1 MFDKIQEWYTYFVG
15 ILYNC
20 LFCIKICGIIID
32 EMCFYFVFKNYD
44 RMIHNL
50 TNRLAYQNILYVKIF
65 QAFALNHNII
75 DDSMNNTLLKFTDN
89 VPWTNTDIDKDTL
102 ISLEKKFDIKIFND
116 YTPINSGMISL
127 VFKGKINKKDNC
139 DKDEIIVIKMKRN
152 KIEAILNDG
161 IQKMLF
167 CIRLLAMI
175 PFIKNYQLSDI
186 IHNNINLI
194 KFQTD
199 FQKEIENVETM
210 QKKCKNMKY
219 VKIPKVYK
227 NMTDDFSNVI
237 VMEFIKGCTLQE
249 VEPIHYYEY
258 SKQLIKFG
266 LVTLLIHGTS
276 HGDLHTGNL
285 LFIEDE
291 NDAKYK
297 YKIGILDF
305 GIVYEI
311 GKTKE
316 ALFYIFEN
324 MLWVP
329 SEDIARSISV
339 SGLIEPVEC
348 IKNLPEMHYEN
359 IVKILTK
366 LVDDTIVVSKHL
378 SQINVFKSLY
388 NLNEYIVNNDLIV
401 NGFKIRPSDDM
412 IKFQVMFSMLYGVLF
427 KLCGSS
433 YIELTNK
440 VMIELFHIDESE
452 S

>member
-1 MFDKIQEWYTYFVG
+1 MFDKIQEWYTSFVE
-15 ILYNC
+15 ILCNC

-75 DDSMNNTLLKFTDN
+75 DDSMNNSLLKFTDN
-89 VPWTNTDIDKDTL
+89 VPWTNKDIDKGTL
-102 ISLEKKFDIKIFND
+102 ITLEKKYNIKIFND

-127 VFKGKINKKDNC
+127 VFKGQLNG
-139 DKDEIIVIKMKRN
+139 ETIVIKIKR
-152 KIEAILNDG
+152 KGIETTLNDG

-167 CIRLLAMI
+167 CVRLLTII
-175 PFIKNYQLSDI
+175 PFVKNYQLSDI

-194 KFQTD
+194 RFQTD
-199 FQKEIENVETM
+199 FQKEVENIETM
-210 QKKCKNMKY
+210 QKNCKNMKY
-219 VKIPKVYK
+219 IKIPKVHK
-227 NMTDDFSNVI
+227 SITDDLSNLI
-237 VMEFIKGCTLQE
+237 VMEFIKGNTLQE
-249 VEPIHYYEY
+249 LDPSDYYEY
-258 SKQLIKFG
+258 SKQLLKFG
-266 LVTLLIHGTS
+266 LVTLLIHGKS

-285 LFIEDE
+285 LFIKDE

-316 ALFYIFEN
+316 ALFYVFEN
-324 MLWVP
+324 MLRIP
-329 SEDIARSISV
+329 SEDIARIMSV

-348 IKNLPEMHYEN
+348 IKNLPELHYEN

-388 NLNEYIVNNDLIV
+388 NLNEYVVNNDLIV
-401 NGFKIRPSDDM
+401 NGFKIRPSDDL

-433 YIELTNK
+433 YIEVTNK

>member
-1 MFDKIQEWYTYFVG
+1 MFDKIQEWYTSF
-15 ILYNC
+15 INFLCNC
-20 LFCIKICGIIID
+20 LFCIKICGIIMD

-44 RMIHNL
+44 TMINNL
-50 TNRLAYQNILYVKIF
+50 TKRLANQNILYVKIF

-75 DDSMNNTLLKFTDN
+75 DDSMNNSLLKFTDN
-89 VPWTNTDIDKDTL
+89 VPWTSKDIDKDTL
-102 ISLEKKFDIKIFND
+102 IILEKKFDIKIYNN

-127 VFKGKINKKDNC
+127 VFKGKMNAKNG
-139 DKDEIIVIKMKRN
+139 ETIVIKMKRN
-152 KIEAILNDG
+152 KIEETLNDG

-167 CIRLLAMI
+167 CVRLLTII
-175 PFIKNYQLSDI
+175 PFVKNYQLSDI

-199 FQKEIENVETM
+199 FQKEVENIESM
-210 QKKCKNMKY
+210 QKICKNMKY
-219 VKIPKVYK
+219 VKIPNVYK
-227 NMTDDFSNVI
+227 SITDDLSNLI
-237 VMEFIKGCTLQE
+237 VMEFIKGNTIQE
-249 VEPIHYYEY
+249 VDPNHYYEY
-258 SKQLIKFG
+258 SKQLLKFG
-266 LVTLLIHGTS
+266 LVTLLIHGMS

-291 NDAKYK
+291 NDPKYK

-311 GKTKE
+311 GKTKD
-316 ALFYIFEN
+316 ALFYVFEN
-324 MLWVP
+324 MLSLP
-329 SEDIARSISV
+329 SEDIARSISL
-339 SGLIEPVEC
+339 SGMIEPVEC
-348 IKNLPEMHYEN
+348 INNLSEIHYEN
-359 IVKILTK
+359 ILKILTK
-366 LVDDTIVVSKHL
+366 LVNDTIVVSKHL

-401 NGFKIRPSDDM
+401 NGFKIRPSDDL

-433 YIELTNK
+433 YIEVTNK

>member
-1 MFDKIQEWYTYFVG
+1 
-15 ILYNC
+15 
-20 LFCIKICGIIID
+20 
-32 EMCFYFVFKNYD
+32 
-44 RMIHNL
+44 
-50 TNRLAYQNILYVKIF
+50 
-65 QAFALNHNII
+65 
-75 DDSMNNTLLKFTDN
+75 
-89 VPWTNTDIDKDTL
+89 
-102 ISLEKKFDIKIFND
+102 
-116 YTPINSGMISL
+116 MISL
-127 VFKGKINKKDNC
+127 VFKGKINGENENK
-139 DKDEIIVIKMKRN
+139 ETIVIKMKR
-152 KIEAILNDG
+152 KGIEATLNDG

-167 CIRLLAMI
+167 CVRLLTII
-175 PFIKNYQLSDI
+175 PFVKNYQLSDI

-194 KFQTD
+194 RFQTD
-199 FQKEIENVETM
+199 FQKEVENIETM
-210 QKKCKNMKY
+210 QKNCKNMKY
-219 VKIPKVYK
+219 IKIPKVYK
-227 NMTDDFSNVI
+227 SITDDLSNLI
-237 VMEFIKGCTLQE
+237 VMEFIKGNTLQE
-249 VEPIHYYEY
+249 LDPSDYYEY
-258 SKQLIKFG
+258 SKQLLKFG
-266 LVTLLIHGTS
+266 LVTLLIHGKS

-285 LFIEDE
+285 LFIKDE

-316 ALFYIFEN
+316 ALFYVFEN
-324 MLWVP
+324 MLRIP
-329 SEDIARSISV
+329 SEDIARIMSV

-348 IKNLPEMHYEN
+348 IKNLPELHYEN

-388 NLNEYIVNNDLIV
+388 NLNEYVVNNDLIV
-401 NGFKIRPSDDM
+401 NGFKIRPSDDL

-433 YIELTNK
+433 YIEVTNK